1 MFEWV
6 LNTPLLTFRSA
17 FWLIRAGY
25 VQGFVQ
31 LLICMT
37 RFVTFKTFLER
48 KLKTVFSCF
57 QFSKLFIQSRW
68 ITNNFLLSYEAIKY
82 LRRQITI
89 VLFVCFVIVFV
100 EVHFILCIITI
111 ITARRS

>member
-6 LNTPLLTFRSA
+6 LKTPLLTFRSA

-48 KLKTVFSCF
+48 KLKTIL
-57 QFSKLFIQSRW
+57 LFIQSRW
-68 ITNNFLLSYEAIKY
+68 ITNNFLLSYVAIKY

-89 VLFVCFVIVFV
+89 VLFVCFVVVFV